1 MIIFDN
7 FHTKSTLIFQNSI
20 YMHCINYRED
30 FNKNIDFQFISIQTD
45 IHVTNMLE
53 LFQTTYNIVNIS
65 RISRK
70 MTSTKYRQYR
80 NDDTR

>member
-7 FHTKSTLIFQNSI
+7 FHTKSTVIFQNSI
-20 YMHCINYRED
+20 YVHCIN
-30 FNKNIDFQFISIQTD
+30 FNKNIDFQFISIQID

-53 LFQTTYNIVNIS
+53 LFQTTYNIINIS